1 MLALVTFCTTSVFL
15 HASFIRYQ
23 WFLLALGAATAR
35 VMQSA
40 EVSAPVRLVRLVPV
54 RDADLPVHPA

>member
-40 EVSAPVRLVRLVPV
+40 DLPLPGRFVRLVRV
-54 RDADLPVHPA
+54 RDVSPPPDAA